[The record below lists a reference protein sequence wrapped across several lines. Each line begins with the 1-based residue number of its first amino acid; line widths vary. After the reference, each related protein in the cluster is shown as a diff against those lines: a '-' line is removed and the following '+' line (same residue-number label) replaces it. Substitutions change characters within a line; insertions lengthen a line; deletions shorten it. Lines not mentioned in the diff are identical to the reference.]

1 MRYAGLSRAALM
13 AWVRRS
19 PAFVL
24 VACLCA
30 CRPTYAPPPRTSHG
44 SAPGRADGAYEL
56 RLTGGAPLH
65 VDGALAIPIGE
76 RTHIELGANFAEN
89 WVLGSGGLRLTGLRE
104 PLDGESLA
112 LVIEF
117 GGSLAFG
124 RGGERCGN
132 STESMPNCDGESTA
146 DGRAWHQRLAYGV
159 ALDAGVALHVTD
171 WFAPFLRGM
180 MQFSK
185 ANWVPGTIWFSG
197 FGGLDFR
204 IDFFSF
210 YFGLGFY
217 GFTNELDAN
226 DDFFV
231 EAGLAVQFDGEDEPA
246 IADEGASP

>member
-1 MRYAGLSRAALM
+1 M

-19 PAFVL
+19 TVL
-24 VACLCA
+24 ALAACLCA
-30 CRPTYAPPPRTSHG
+30 CQPTYAPPPRTAHG
-44 SAPGRADGAYEL
+44 SAPGRADGMYEL

-65 VDGALAIPIGE
+65 VNGALAIPIGN
-76 RTHIELGANFAEN
+76 RTHIELGADFAES

-104 PLDGESLA
+104 PLDDDGDLA

-117 GGSLAFG
+117 GGNLAFG

-132 STESMPNCDGESTA
+132 SRESMPNCDGEGTA
-146 DGRAWHQRLAYGV
+146 DGKAWHQRLAYGA

-171 WFAPFLRGM
+171 WFAPFLRAM

-185 ANWVPGTIWFSG
+185 ASGVPGTIWFSG
-197 FGGLDFR
+197 LGGLDFR

-217 GFTNELDAN
+217 GFTNELDSN

-231 EAGLAVQFDGEDEPA
+231 EAGLAVQFGGDDDDEPV
-246 IADEGASP
+246 EEPASDPAPNP